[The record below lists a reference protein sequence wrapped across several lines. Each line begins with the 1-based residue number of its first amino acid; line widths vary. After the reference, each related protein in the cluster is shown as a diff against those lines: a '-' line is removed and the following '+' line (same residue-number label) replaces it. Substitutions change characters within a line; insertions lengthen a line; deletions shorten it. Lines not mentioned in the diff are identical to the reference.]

1 MSHNVPMQII
11 QQTPISIP
19 PPSGIRSQPIVQLQ
33 SLQANQQPT
42 NIQIANG
49 QQVSEKFVK
58 P

>member
-33 SLQANQQPT
+33 SLQQANQQPA
-42 NIQIANG
+42 NIQITNG
-49 QQVSEKFVK
+49 QQVREKFT
-58 P
+58 